1 MVHPV
6 RAAAVCLALAG
17 CVRNPAT
24 GKLELNLLSQSQE
37 IELGKQ
43 GAAEVEQSIG
53 LYRDPKIEEYVATL
67 GHGLS
72 QQTPRKDLPWQFQVV
87 EDASVNAFALP
98 GGPVFVTRGILG
110 TLMNE
115 AQLAAVVGHECGHIA
130 ARHSASQMS
139 KAQLAQLGLGI
150 GSILSPQIAS
160 LGQVAGAGLQL
171 LFLKFSRDDES
182 QADQLGFE
190 YMSKQGYD
198 AREMIN
204 LFRTLDGV
212 SKLAGGGKLP
222 EWLETHPEP
231 KNREKDTME
240 RLKASAVDWSAA
252 KVRRDEYLG
261 RIDGLPYGEDP
272 RQGYFE
278 GARFLHPQLKFQVSF
293 PPGWQAKNT
302 PQAVI
307 ALGPD
312 KDAAAELA
320 PAGKLSPEEAAQ
332 KFFSEKGIQQG
343 QAAQVAV
350 GGLPA
355 IVAYFAAQ
363 TQQGDV
369 AGIVGFVAYGGMT
382 YALLGY
388 AASQALPKYDA
399 AFKAF
404 IGSFAPLTDP
414 AALGVQPAK
423 IEIVRVPLSMT
434 LEEFNQRHPSNL
446 RIEELALINGLE
458 SKESR
463 LESGK
468 QYKRVVGGLTRKA
481 AADRPPGPV
490 SSAR

>member
-1 MVHPV
+1 
-6 RAAAVCLALAG
+6 
-17 CVRNPAT
+17 
-24 GKLELNLLSQSQE
+24 
-37 IELGKQ
+37 
-43 GAAEVEQSIG
+43 
-53 LYRDPKIEEYVATL
+53 
-67 GHGLS
+67 
-72 QQTPRKDLPWQFQVV
+72 
-87 EDASVNAFALP
+87 
-98 GGPVFVTRGILG
+98 
-110 TLMNE
+110 
-115 AQLAAVVGHECGHIA
+115 
-130 ARHSASQMS
+130 
-139 KAQLAQLGLGI
+139 
-150 GSILSPQIAS
+150 
-160 LGQVAGAGLQL
+160 
-171 LFLKFSRDDES
+171 
-182 QADQLGFE
+182 
-190 YMSKQGYD
+190 
-198 AREMIN
+198 MIN

-231 KNREKDTME
+231 KNREKDTIE

-332 KFFSEKGIQQG
+332 KFFSQKGIQQG

-463 LESGK
+463 LERGK